1 MFAGQGECDLRGGVC
16 DFAEDVEENFWREG
30 EEACW
35 NGVAVI
41 GLLECL
47 MRHEYTPMSEKGSY
61 WSILLLG

>member
-1 MFAGQGECDLRGGVC
+1 MC
-16 DFAEDVEENFWREG
+16 DFGEYVKEDFWREG